1 MLADCMRI
9 HLSDLFE
16 HRRQESDAVFVLFH
30 LDREAWH
37 SELNVD
43 FSKLRASIPNH
54 PLFLFWTGYVYFA
67 YEKDAEVTMVNTLM
81 TYFGHKN
88 EEQAKEIIATTKDEG
103 SKDFGLMLYALQRKN
118 QPNTA
123 TGVAEKEAV
132 MHI

>member
-1 MLADCMRI
+1 MEKGVLKMLADCMRI
-9 HLSDLFE
+9 HLFDLFE

-67 YEKDAEVTMVNTLM
+67 YEKDAEATMVNTLM
-81 TYFGHKN
+81 TYFGHKMKN
-88 EEQAKEIIATTKDEG
+88 KPKKSLQ
-103 SKDFGLMLYALQRKN
+103 QRK
-118 QPNTA
+118 TR
-123 TGVAEKEAV
+123 GRKILV
-132 MHI
+132 

>member
-1 MLADCMRI
+1 M
-9 HLSDLFE
+9 
-16 HRRQESDAVFVLFH
+16 FVLFY
-30 LDREAWH
+30 LDQEAWH

-118 QPNTA
+118 PAKHSDGSGGKRGGDAHLRVGAQ
-123 TGVAEKEAV
+123 
-132 MHI
+132 